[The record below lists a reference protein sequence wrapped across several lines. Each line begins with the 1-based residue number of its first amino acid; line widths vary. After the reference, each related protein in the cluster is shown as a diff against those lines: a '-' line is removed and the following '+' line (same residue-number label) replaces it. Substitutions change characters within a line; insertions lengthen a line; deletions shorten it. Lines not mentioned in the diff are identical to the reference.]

1 MAKVIEWKDGLVMEA
16 LDSAD
21 TAKYEINL
29 SSFLGADAITA
40 ASAAGT
46 SITISN
52 TSFSGQ
58 NVTILVTSGII
69 SKRAKVRFTV
79 STAIETFNRSFY
91 IPIKSL

>member
-1 MAKVIEWKDGLVMEA
+1 MAKVIKWEDGLVMDA

-21 TAKYEINL
+21 TAKYNIDL

-40 ASAAGT
+40 ASAVGT
-46 SITISN
+46 DITISD
-52 TSFSGQ
+52 TDFSGQ
-58 NVTILVTSGII
+58 NVTILATSGII

>member
-1 MAKVIEWKDGLVMEA
+1 MTKVIKWVDGLVMDA

-21 TAKYEINL
+21 TAKYNIDL

-40 ASAAGT
+40 ASAVGT
-46 SITISN
+46 DITISD
-52 TSFSGQ
+52 TTFSGQ
-58 NVTILVTSGII
+58 NVTILVNSGII

>member
-1 MAKVIEWKDGLVMEA
+1 MAKVIKWVDGLVMDA

-21 TAKYEINL
+21 TARYNIDL
-29 SSFLGADAITA
+29 SSFLGSDAITS
-40 ASAAGT
+40 ASSLGT
-46 SITISN
+46 DITVSD
-52 TSFSGQ
+52 TAFSGQ

-79 STAIETFNRSFY
+79 STAVETFNRSFY

>member
-1 MAKVIEWKDGLVMEA
+1 MAKVIKWEDGLVMDA

-21 TAKYEINL
+21 TANYNIDL
-29 SSFLGADAITA
+29 SSFLGTDAITS
-40 ASAAGT
+40 ASAVGT
-46 SITISN
+46 DITISD
-52 TSFSGQ
+52 TDFSGQ